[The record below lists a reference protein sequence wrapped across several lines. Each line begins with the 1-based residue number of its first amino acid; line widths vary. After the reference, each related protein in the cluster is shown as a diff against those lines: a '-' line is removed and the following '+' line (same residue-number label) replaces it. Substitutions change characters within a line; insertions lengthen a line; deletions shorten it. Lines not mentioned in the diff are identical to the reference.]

1 MSINQG
7 LALPDLSVT
16 LTPVSPLSISTPARL
31 TSVATAKLPR
41 LILLGLALA
50 YIVAGLFM
58 RDPWKTD
65 DAVGLATMITAIREG
80 GITWLLPQVGHLA
93 HAEEG
98 PLITWVGAICI
109 WLFGPFIGDITAG
122 RLPNLLWFGI
132 TATSVWYGT
141 YLLGRRAEAQP
152 LALPFGGEPEPRDY
166 GRMLA
171 DAALLLLLATV
182 GILQRTHETTVV
194 PAIMACQ
201 ALAFYSLARTVDR
214 PVTGSTTLGIA
225 LAASFLTRGWIGALP
240 IMVGALLAFYP
251 RGPLWKCKRWLPW
264 AAALAAAL
272 ILAWWIPATQA
283 SEYWIR
289 NWKTWNLASF
299 AVPAWHDLG
308 RTLRDLPWY
317 LWPTWPL
324 ALLAIWRWRAWIY
337 APHIWLPLMLLI
349 CSALVLFG
357 LDEASDSEYV
367 LLAVPCAVLGAFS
380 LPTLRRGVVN
390 TLDWFAVMCFSLTAA
405 TAWLGWIALHFHWP
419 AQIAR
424 NIGRQTTGY
433 EPVISWV
440 AFALAVVFT
449 LGWIA
454 LVVWRLRVK
463 PQALWRGTV
472 LSAGGLTVTW
482 TLLVLLWQPAVD
494 YARSYRTVS
503 GELAQAL
510 AQNLRPG
517 ECVRGLSLGS
527 GQRASFLIFNNLTFT
542 FDSKCTLVLQQT
554 TNQSLRDNTAAYSD
568 SADVLWQGGRRAD
581 RQEVFRLL
589 RVGPTR

>member
-1 MSINQG
+1 
-7 LALPDLSVT
+7 
-16 LTPVSPLSISTPARL
+16 
-31 TSVATAKLPR
+31 VATAKLPR
-41 LILLGLALA
+41 LILLGLSLA

-65 DAVGLATMITAIREG
+65 DAVGLATMLTAIREG

-109 WLFGPFIGDITAG
+109 WLFGPIIGDIPAG

-194 PAIMACQ
+194 PAIMAWQ
-201 ALAFYSLARTVDR
+201 ALAFYSLARSIDR
-214 PVTGSTTLGIA
+214 PLTGSTTLGIA
-225 LAASFLTRGWIGALP
+225 LAASFLTRGWVGALP

-251 RGPLWKCKRWLPW
+251 RSRLWKCRRWLPW
-264 AAALAAAL
+264 TALLAALL
-272 ILAWWIPATQA
+272 ILAWWIPASHS

-289 NWKTWNLASF
+289 NWKTWNLSSF
-299 AVPAWHDLG
+299 AIPTWHDTG

-324 ALLAIWRWRAWIY
+324 ALLAIWRWRAWLY
-337 APHIWLPLMLLI
+337 SPHIWLPLTLLA
-349 CSALVLFG
+349 CSLVVLFG
-357 LDEASDSEYV
+357 LEEASDSEYV

-405 TAWLGWIALHFHWP
+405 TVWLGWVALHFGWP
-419 AQIAR
+419 AQISR
-424 NIGRQTTGY
+424 NIARQTTGY
-433 EPVISWV
+433 QAEISWV
-440 AFALAVVFT
+440 AFALALGFT
-449 LGWIA
+449 VGWIA
-454 LVVWRLRVK
+454 LVVWRLRVR
-463 PQALWRGTV
+463 PQVLWRGTV

-482 TLLVLLWQPAVD
+482 ILLVLLWQPAVD

-503 GELAQAL
+503 GQLAQAL
-510 AQNLRPG
+510 EQNVRPG

-554 TNQSLRDNTAAYSD
+554 SNQSLRDNTAAYSD
-568 SADVLWQGGRRAD
+568 GAEVLWQGGRRAD

-589 RVGPTR
+589 RVGAPR

>member
-1 MSINQG
+1 M
-7 LALPDLSVT
+7 
-16 LTPVSPLSISTPARL
+16 SPLSFSTPARL

-41 LILLGLALA
+41 LILLGLLLA

-80 GITWLLPQVGHLA
+80 GITWLLPQVGLLA

-122 RLPNLLWFGI
+122 RLPNLLWFAI
-132 TATSVWYGT
+132 TTTSVWYGT

-194 PAIMACQ
+194 PAIMAWQ
-201 ALAFYSLARTVDR
+201 ALAFYSLARSVDR
-214 PVTGSTTLGIA
+214 PFTGCTTLGIA
-225 LAASFLTRGWIGALP
+225 LAASFLTRGWVGAIP

-251 RGPLWKCKRWLPW
+251 RSQLWRCRRWLPW
-264 AAALAAAL
+264 AALVTLVL
-272 ILAWWIPATQA
+272 ILAWWIPASQG

-289 NWKTWNLASF
+289 NWKIWNLSSF
-299 AVPAWHDLG
+299 AAPNWHDMG

-324 ALLAIWRWRAWIY
+324 ALLAIWRWRSWIY
-337 APHIWLPLMLLI
+337 APHIWLPLALLV

-357 LDEASDSEYV
+357 LEEATDSEYV
-367 LLAVPCAVLGAFS
+367 LLAVPCAVLAAFS

-405 TAWLGWIALHFHWP
+405 TVWLGWVALHFHWP
-419 AQIAR
+419 AQISR
-424 NIGRQTTGY
+424 NIARQTTGY

-440 AFALAVVFT
+440 AFALALVFT
-449 LGWIA
+449 LAWIA

-482 TLLVLLWQPAVD
+482 ILLVLLWQPAVD

-503 GELAQAL
+503 GQLAQAL
-510 AQNLRPG
+510 EQNVRPG

-542 FDSKCTLVLQQT
+542 FDAKCTLILQQT
-554 TNQSLRDNTAAYSD
+554 SNQSLRDNTAAYSEG
-568 SADVLWQGGRRAD
+568 ADVLWQGGRRAD

-589 RVGPTR
+589 RVGTNR

>member
-1 MSINQG
+1 M
-7 LALPDLSVT
+7 
-16 LTPVSPLSISTPARL
+16 
-31 TSVATAKLPR
+31 ATAKLPR
-41 LILLGLALA
+41 LILLGLLLA

-80 GITWLLPQVGHLA
+80 GITWLLPQVGLLA

-122 RLPNLLWFGI
+122 RLPNLLWFAI
-132 TATSVWYGT
+132 TTTSVWYGT

-194 PAIMACQ
+194 PAIMAWQ
-201 ALAFYSLARTVDR
+201 ALAFYSLARSVDR
-214 PVTGSTTLGIA
+214 PFTGSTTLGIA
-225 LAASFLTRGWIGALP
+225 LAASFLTRGWVGAIP

-251 RGPLWKCKRWLPW
+251 RSQLWRCRRWLPW
-264 AAALAAAL
+264 AALVALVL
-272 ILAWWIPATQA
+272 ILAWWIPASQG

-289 NWKTWNLASF
+289 NWKIWNLSSF
-299 AVPAWHDLG
+299 ALPNWHDMG

-324 ALLAIWRWRAWIY
+324 ALLAIWRWRSWIY
-337 APHIWLPLMLLI
+337 APHIWLPLALLV
-349 CSALVLFG
+349 CSTLVLFG
-357 LDEASDSEYV
+357 LEEATDSEYV
-367 LLAVPCAVLGAFS
+367 LLAVPCAVLAAFS

-405 TAWLGWIALHFHWP
+405 TVWLGWVALHFHWP
-419 AQIAR
+419 AQISR
-424 NIGRQTTGY
+424 NIARQTTGY

-440 AFALAVVFT
+440 AFALALVFT
-449 LGWIA
+449 LAWIA

-482 TLLVLLWQPAVD
+482 ILLVLLWQPAVD

-503 GELAQAL
+503 GQLAQAL
-510 AQNLRPG
+510 AQNVRPG

-542 FDSKCTLVLQQT
+542 FDAKCTLILQQT
-554 TNQSLRDNTAAYSD
+554 SNQSLRDNTAAYSEG
-568 SADVLWQGGRRAD
+568 ADVLWQGGRRAD

-589 RVGPTR
+589 RVGTNR

>member
-1 MSINQG
+1 
-7 LALPDLSVT
+7 
-16 LTPVSPLSISTPARL
+16 
-31 TSVATAKLPR
+31 VATAKLPR

-80 GITWLLPQVGHLA
+80 GITWLLPQVGLLA

-98 PLITWVGAICI
+98 PLITWVGAVCI

-132 TATSVWYGT
+132 TASSVWYGT
-141 YLLGRRAEAQP
+141 YLLGRRSEAQP

-201 ALAFYSLARTVDR
+201 ALAFYSLARSVDR
-214 PVTGSTTLGIA
+214 PVTGTTTLGIA
-225 LAASFLTRGWIGALP
+225 LAASFLTRGWVGAVP
-240 IMVGALLAFYP
+240 IMIGALLAFYP
-251 RGPLWKCKRWLPW
+251 RSQLWKCKRWLPW
-264 AAALAAAL
+264 AVLVTVAL
-272 ILAWWIPATQA
+272 ILAWWIPA
-283 SEYWIR
+283 SESSQYWIR
-289 NWKTWNLASF
+289 NWKTWNLTSF
-299 AVPAWHDLG
+299 ALPTWHDMG

-324 ALLAIWRWRAWIY
+324 ALLAVWRWREWIY
-337 APHIWLPLMLLI
+337 APHIWLPLMLLV
-349 CSALVLFG
+349 CAALVLFV
-357 LDEASDSEYV
+357 LEEASDSEYV
-367 LLAVPCAVLGAFS
+367 MLAVPCAVLGAFS

-405 TAWLGWIALHFHWP
+405 TAWLGWVALHFNWP
-419 AQIAR
+419 AQISR
-424 NIGRQTTGY
+424 NIARQTTGY
-433 EPVISWV
+433 EPVISWG
-440 AFALAVVFT
+440 AFTLAVIFT
-449 LGWIA
+449 VAWIA
-454 LVVWRLRVK
+454 LVVWRLRVR

-482 TLLVLLWQPAVD
+482 ILLVLLWQPAVD

-503 GELAQAL
+503 GQLAQAL
-510 AQNLRPG
+510 AQHARPG
-517 ECVRGLSLGS
+517 ECIRGLSLGS
-527 GQRASFLIFNNLTFT
+527 GQRASFLIFDNLTFT
-542 FDSKCTLVLQQT
+542 FDAKCTLILQQT
-554 TNQSLRDNTAAYSD
+554 NNQSLRDNTAAYSD
-568 SADVLWQGGRRAD
+568 GADVLWQGGRRAD

-589 RVGPTR
+589 RVGPNR

>member
-1 MSINQG
+1 M
-7 LALPDLSVT
+7 
-16 LTPVSPLSISTPARL
+16 SPLSLSTPARL

-132 TATSVWYGT
+132 TAMSVWYGT

-194 PAIMACQ
+194 PAIMAWQ
-201 ALAFYSLARTVDR
+201 ALAFYSLARSVDR
-214 PVTGSTTLGIA
+214 PATGTTTLGIA
-225 LAASFLTRGWIGALP
+225 LAASFLTRGWVGALP
-240 IMVGALLAFYP
+240 IMAGALLAFYP
-251 RGPLWKCKRWLPW
+251 RSQLWKRKRWLTW
-264 AAALAAAL
+264 AIVLTAVL
-272 ILAWWIPATQA
+272 ILAWWIPASQS

-289 NWKTWNLASF
+289 NWKTWNLSSF
-299 AVPAWHDLG
+299 AVPTVHDIG

-324 ALLAIWRWRAWIY
+324 ALLAIWRWRAWLY
-337 APHIWLPLMLLI
+337 APHIWLPLAMLA
-349 CSALVLFG
+349 CSALALFG
-357 LDEASDSEYV
+357 LEEASDSEYV
-367 LLAVPCAVLGAFS
+367 LLAVPCAVLAAFS

-405 TAWLGWIALHFHWP
+405 TAWLGWVALHFNWP
-419 AQIAR
+419 AQISR
-424 NIGRQTTGY
+424 NIARQTAGY
-433 EPVISWV
+433 EPVISWF
-440 AFALAVVFT
+440 AFALALLFT
-449 LGWIA
+449 LAWIA
-454 LVVWRLRVK
+454 LVVWRLRVR

-472 LSAGGLTVTW
+472 LSASGLTVTW
-482 TLLVLLWQPAVD
+482 ILLVLLWQPPVD

-503 GELAQAL
+503 GQLAQAL
-510 AQNLRPG
+510 EQNRRPG

-542 FDSKCTLVLQQT
+542 FDAKCTLILQQT
-554 TNQSLRDNTAAYSD
+554 TNQSLRDSTAAYSD
-568 SADVLWQGGRRAD
+568 GATVLWQGGRRAD

-589 RVGPTR
+589 RVGSNR

>member
-1 MSINQG
+1 M
-7 LALPDLSVT
+7 
-16 LTPVSPLSISTPARL
+16 
-31 TSVATAKLPR
+31 ATAKLPR
-41 LILLGLALA
+41 LILLGLSLA

-80 GITWLLPQVGHLA
+80 GITWLLPQVGLLA

-98 PLITWVGAICI
+98 PLITWVGAASI
-109 WLFGPFIGDITAG
+109 WLFGPFVGDITAG

-132 TATSVWYGT
+132 TAMSVWYGT

-152 LALPFGGEPEPRDY
+152 LALPFGGEPAPRDY

-201 ALAFYSLARTVDR
+201 ALAFYSLARSVDR
-214 PVTGSTTLGIA
+214 PVSGTTTLGIA
-225 LAASFLTRGWIGALP
+225 LAASFLTRGWVGAAP
-240 IMVGALLAFYP
+240 IMIGALLAFYP
-251 RGPLWKCKRWLPW
+251 RSQLWKRKRWLPW
-264 AAALAAAL
+264 ATLVTVAL
-272 ILAWWIPATQA
+272 ILAWWIPA
-283 SEYWIR
+283 SESSQYWIR

-299 AVPAWHDLG
+299 AWPSWHDMG

-324 ALLAIWRWRAWIY
+324 ALLAVWRWRAWIY
-337 APHIWLPLMLLI
+337 APHIWLPLMLLA

-357 LDEASDSEYV
+357 LEEATDSEYV
-367 LLAVPCAVLGAFS
+367 LMAVPCAVLGAFS

-405 TAWLGWIALHFHWP
+405 TAWLGWVALHFSWP
-419 AQIAR
+419 AQISR
-424 NIGRQTTGY
+424 NIARQTTGY
-433 EPVISWV
+433 EPVISWT
-440 AFALAVVFT
+440 AFTLAVIFT
-449 LGWIA
+449 VAWIA
-454 LVVWRLRVK
+454 LVVWRLRVR

-482 TLLVLLWQPAVD
+482 ILLVLLWQPAVD

-503 GELAQAL
+503 GQLAQAL
-510 AQNLRPG
+510 AQHTRPG

-527 GQRASFLIFNNLTFT
+527 GQRASFLIFNNLSFT
-542 FDSKCTLVLQQT
+542 FDAKCTLILQQT
-554 TNQSLRDNTAAYSD
+554 SNQSLRDNTAAYSD
-568 SADVLWQGGRRAD
+568 GADVLWQGGRRAD

-589 RVGPTR
+589 RVGANR

>member
-1 MSINQG
+1 M
-7 LALPDLSVT
+7 
-16 LTPVSPLSISTPARL
+16 SPLSFSTPARL

-80 GITWLLPQVGHLA
+80 GITWLLPQVGLLA

-132 TATSVWYGT
+132 TASSVWYGT
-141 YLLGRRAEAQP
+141 YLLGRRSEAQP

-201 ALAFYSLARTVDR
+201 ALAFYSLARSVDR
-214 PVTGSTTLGIA
+214 PVTGTTTLGIA
-225 LAASFLTRGWIGALP
+225 LAASFLTRGWVGAIP
-240 IMVGALLAFYP
+240 IMIGALLAFYP
-251 RGPLWKCKRWLPW
+251 RSQLWKCKRWLPW
-264 AAALAAAL
+264 AVLVTVAL
-272 ILAWWIPATQA
+272 ILAWWIPA
-283 SEYWIR
+283 SESSQYWIR
-289 NWKTWNLASF
+289 NWKTWNLTSF
-299 AVPAWHDLG
+299 ALPTWHDMG

-324 ALLAIWRWRAWIY
+324 ALLAVWRWREWIY
-337 APHIWLPLMLLI
+337 APHIWLPLMLLV
-349 CSALVLFG
+349 CAALVLFV
-357 LDEASDSEYV
+357 LEEASDSEYV
-367 LLAVPCAVLGAFS
+367 MLAVPCAVLGAFS

-405 TAWLGWIALHFHWP
+405 TAWLGWVALHFNWP
-419 AQIAR
+419 AQISR
-424 NIGRQTTGY
+424 NIARQTTGY
-433 EPVISWV
+433 EPVISWG
-440 AFALAVVFT
+440 AFTLAVIFT
-449 LGWIA
+449 VAWIA
-454 LVVWRLRVK
+454 LVVWRLRVR

-482 TLLVLLWQPAVD
+482 ILLVLLWQPAVD

-503 GELAQAL
+503 GQLAQAL
-510 AQNLRPG
+510 AQHARPG
-517 ECVRGLSLGS
+517 ECIRGLSLGS
-527 GQRASFLIFNNLTFT
+527 GQRASFLIFDNLTFT
-542 FDSKCTLVLQQT
+542 FDAKCTLILQQT
-554 TNQSLRDNTAAYSD
+554 NNQSLRDNTAAYSD
-568 SADVLWQGGRRAD
+568 GADVLWQGGRRAD

-589 RVGPTR
+589 RVGPNR

>member
-1 MSINQG
+1 M
-7 LALPDLSVT
+7 
-16 LTPVSPLSISTPARL
+16 
-31 TSVATAKLPR
+31 ATAKLPR
-41 LILLGLALA
+41 LILLGLSLA

-80 GITWLLPQVGHLA
+80 GITWLLPQVGLLA

-98 PLITWVGAICI
+98 PLITWVGAASI
-109 WLFGPFIGDITAG
+109 WLFGPFVGDITAG

-132 TATSVWYGT
+132 TAMSVWYGT
-141 YLLGRRAEAQP
+141 YLLGRRSEAQP
-152 LALPFGGEPEPRDY
+152 LALPFGGEPAPRDY

-201 ALAFYSLARTVDR
+201 ALAFYSLARSVDR
-214 PVTGSTTLGIA
+214 PVSGTTTLGIA
-225 LAASFLTRGWIGALP
+225 LAASFLTRGWVGATP
-240 IMVGALLAFYP
+240 IMIGALLAFYP
-251 RGPLWKCKRWLPW
+251 RSQLWKRKRWLPW
-264 AAALAAAL
+264 ATLVTLAL
-272 ILAWWIPATQA
+272 ILAWWIPA
-283 SEYWIR
+283 SESSQYWIR

-299 AVPAWHDLG
+299 AWPSWHDMG

-324 ALLAIWRWRAWIY
+324 ALLAVWRWRAWIY
-337 APHIWLPLMLLI
+337 APHIWLPLMLLA

-357 LDEASDSEYV
+357 LEEATDSEYV

-405 TAWLGWIALHFHWP
+405 TAWLGWVALHFNWP
-419 AQIAR
+419 AQISR
-424 NIGRQTTGY
+424 NIARQTTGY
-433 EPVISWV
+433 EPVISWT
-440 AFALAVVFT
+440 AFTLAVIFT
-449 LGWIA
+449 VAWIA
-454 LVVWRLRVK
+454 LVVWRLRVR

-482 TLLVLLWQPAVD
+482 ILLVLLWQPAVD

-503 GELAQAL
+503 GQLAQAL
-510 AQNLRPG
+510 AQHMRPG

-542 FDSKCTLVLQQT
+542 FDAKCTLILQQT
-554 TNQSLRDNTAAYSD
+554 SNQSLRDNTAAYSD
-568 SADVLWQGGRRAD
+568 GADVLWQGGRRAD

-589 RVGPTR
+589 RVGANR

>member
-1 MSINQG
+1 M
-7 LALPDLSVT
+7 
-16 LTPVSPLSISTPARL
+16 SPLSLSTPARL

-41 LILLGLALA
+41 LILLGLSLA

-80 GITWLLPQVGHLA
+80 GITWLLPQVGLLA

-98 PLITWVGAICI
+98 PLITWVGAASI
-109 WLFGPFIGDITAG
+109 WLFGPFVGDITAG

-132 TATSVWYGT
+132 TAMSVWYGT
-141 YLLGRRAEAQP
+141 YLLGRRSEAQP
-152 LALPFGGEPEPRDY
+152 LALPFGGEPAPRDY

-201 ALAFYSLARTVDR
+201 ALAFYSLARSVDR
-214 PVTGSTTLGIA
+214 PVSGTTTLGIA
-225 LAASFLTRGWIGALP
+225 LAASFLTRGWVGATP
-240 IMVGALLAFYP
+240 IMIGALLAFYP
-251 RGPLWKCKRWLPW
+251 RSQLWKRKRWLPW
-264 AAALAAAL
+264 ATLVTVAL
-272 ILAWWIPATQA
+272 ILAWWIPA
-283 SEYWIR
+283 SESSQYWIR

-299 AVPAWHDLG
+299 AWPSWHDMG

-324 ALLAIWRWRAWIY
+324 ALLAVWRWRAWIY
-337 APHIWLPLMLLI
+337 APHIWLPLMLLA

-357 LDEASDSEYV
+357 LEEATDSEYV

-405 TAWLGWIALHFHWP
+405 TAWLGWVALHFNWP
-419 AQIAR
+419 AQISR
-424 NIGRQTTGY
+424 NIARQTTGY
-433 EPVISWV
+433 EPVISWT
-440 AFALAVVFT
+440 AFTLAVIFT
-449 LGWIA
+449 VAWIA
-454 LVVWRLRVK
+454 LVVWRLRVR
-463 PQALWRGTV
+463 PQAMWRGTV

-482 TLLVLLWQPAVD
+482 ILLVLLWQPAVD

-503 GELAQAL
+503 GQLAQAL
-510 AQNLRPG
+510 AQHMRPG

-542 FDSKCTLVLQQT
+542 FDAKCTLILQQT
-554 TNQSLRDNTAAYSD
+554 SNQSLRDNTAAYSD
-568 SADVLWQGGRRAD
+568 GADVLWQGGRRAD

-589 RVGPTR
+589 RVGANR

>member
-1 MSINQG
+1 M
-7 LALPDLSVT
+7 
-16 LTPVSPLSISTPARL
+16 
-31 TSVATAKLPR
+31 ATAKLPR
-41 LILLGLALA
+41 LILLGLSLA

-80 GITWLLPQVGHLA
+80 GITWLLPQVGLLA

-98 PLITWVGAICI
+98 PLITWVGAASI
-109 WLFGPFIGDITAG
+109 WLFGPFVGDITAG

-152 LALPFGGEPEPRDY
+152 LALPFGGEPAPRDY

-182 GILQRTHETTVV
+182 GVLQRTHETTVV

-201 ALAFYSLARTVDR
+201 ALAFYSLARSVDR
-214 PVTGSTTLGIA
+214 PVTGTTTLGIA
-225 LAASFLTRGWIGALP
+225 LAASFLTRGWVGALP
-240 IMVGALLAFYP
+240 IMIGALLAFYP
-251 RGPLWKCKRWLPW
+251 RSQLWKCKRWLPW
-264 AAALAAAL
+264 TVLVTVAL
-272 ILAWWIPATQA
+272 ILAWWIPA
-283 SEYWIR
+283 SESSQYWVR

-299 AVPAWHDLG
+299 AWPSWHDIG

-324 ALLAIWRWRAWIY
+324 ALLAVWRWRAWIY
-337 APHIWLPLMLLI
+337 APHIWLPLMLLA
-349 CSALVLFG
+349 CAALVLFG
-357 LDEASDSEYV
+357 LDEATDSEYV

-405 TAWLGWIALHFHWP
+405 TAWLGWVALHFNWP
-419 AQIAR
+419 AQISR
-424 NIGRQTTGY
+424 NIARQTTGY
-433 EPVISWV
+433 EPVISWT
-440 AFALAVVFT
+440 AFT
-449 LGWIA
+449 LAAIFTVAWIA
-454 LVVWRLRVK
+454 LVVWRLRVR

-482 TLLVLLWQPAVD
+482 ILLVLLWQPAVD

-503 GELAQAL
+503 GQLAQAL
-510 AQNLRPG
+510 EQNKRPG

-542 FDSKCTLVLQQT
+542 FDAKCTLILQQT
-554 TNQSLRDNTAAYSD
+554 SNQSLRDNTAAYSD
-568 SADVLWQGGRRAD
+568 GADVLWQGGRRAD

-589 RVGPTR
+589 RVGANR

>member
-1 MSINQG
+1 M
-7 LALPDLSVT
+7 
-16 LTPVSPLSISTPARL
+16 SPLSFSTPARL

-80 GITWLLPQVGHLA
+80 GITWLLPQVGLLA

-132 TATSVWYGT
+132 TASSVWYGT
-141 YLLGRRAEAQP
+141 YLLGRRSEAQP

-201 ALAFYSLARTVDR
+201 ALAFYSLARSVDR
-214 PVTGSTTLGIA
+214 PFTGTTTLGIA
-225 LAASFLTRGWIGALP
+225 LAASFLTRGWVGAVP
-240 IMVGALLAFYP
+240 IMIGALLAFYP
-251 RGPLWKCKRWLPW
+251 RSQLWKCKRWLPW
-264 AAALAAAL
+264 AALVTAVL
-272 ILAWWIPATQA
+272 ILAWWIPA
-283 SEYWIR
+283 SESSQYWIR
-289 NWKTWNLASF
+289 NWKTWNLTSF
-299 AVPAWHDLG
+299 ALPSWHDVG

-324 ALLAIWRWRAWIY
+324 ALLAVWRWREWIY
-337 APHIWLPLMLLI
+337 APHIWLPLMLLV
-349 CSALVLFG
+349 CAALVLFG
-357 LDEASDSEYV
+357 LEEATDSEYV

-405 TAWLGWIALHFHWP
+405 TAWLGWVALHFNWP
-419 AQIAR
+419 AQISR
-424 NIGRQTTGY
+424 NIARQTTGY
-433 EPVISWV
+433 EPVISWG
-440 AFALAVVFT
+440 AFTLAVIFT
-449 LGWIA
+449 VAWIA
-454 LVVWRLRVK
+454 LVVWRLRVR

-482 TLLVLLWQPAVD
+482 ILLVLLWQPAVD

-503 GELAQAL
+503 GQLAQAL
-510 AQNLRPG
+510 AQNTRPG

-527 GQRASFLIFNNLTFT
+527 GQRASFLIFDNLSFT
-542 FDSKCTLVLQQT
+542 FDAKCTLILQQT
-554 TNQSLRDNTAAYSD
+554 SNQSLRDNTAAYSD
-568 SADVLWQGGRRAD
+568 GADVLWQGGRRAD

-589 RVGPTR
+589 RVGPNR

>member
-1 MSINQG
+1 
-7 LALPDLSVT
+7 
-16 LTPVSPLSISTPARL
+16 
-31 TSVATAKLPR
+31 VATAKLPR

-50 YIVAGLFM
+50 YVVAGLFM

-182 GILQRTHETTVV
+182 GIQRTHETTVV

-201 ALAFYSLARTVDR
+201 ALAFYSLARSVDR
-214 PVTGSTTLGIA
+214 PFTGTTTLGIA
-225 LAASFLTRGWIGALP
+225 LAASFLTRGWVGAVP
-240 IMVGALLAFYP
+240 IMIGALLAFYP
-251 RGPLWKCKRWLPW
+251 RSQLWKCKRWLPW
-264 AAALAAAL
+264 AALLTVAL
-272 ILAWWIPATQA
+272 ILAWWIPA
-283 SEYWIR
+283 SETSQYWIR
-289 NWKTWNLASF
+289 NWKTWNLSSF
-299 AVPAWHDLG
+299 ALPSWHDVG

-324 ALLAIWRWRAWIY
+324 ALLAVWRWRAWIY
-337 APHIWLPLMLLI
+337 APHIWLPLMLLA
-349 CSALVLFG
+349 CSALVLFS
-357 LDEASDSEYV
+357 LEEATDSEYV

-405 TAWLGWIALHFHWP
+405 TAWLGWVALHFHWP
-419 AQIAR
+419 AQISR
-424 NIGRQTTGY
+424 NIARQTTGY
-433 EPVISWV
+433 EPVISWG
-440 AFALAVVFT
+440 AFTLAVIFT
-449 LGWIA
+449 VAWIA
-454 LVVWRLRVK
+454 LVVWRLRVR

-482 TLLVLLWQPAVD
+482 ILLVLLWQPAVD

-503 GELAQAL
+503 GQLAQAL
-510 AQNLRPG
+510 EQHKRPG

-527 GQRASFLIFNNLTFT
+527 GQRASFLIFNNLSFT
-542 FDSKCTLVLQQT
+542 FDAKCTLILQQT
-554 TNQSLRDNTAAYSD
+554 SNQSLRDNTAAYSD
-568 SADVLWQGGRRAD
+568 GADVLWQGGRRAD

-589 RVGPTR
+589 RVGPNR

>member
-1 MSINQG
+1 MPRWG
-7 LALPDLSVT
+7 LAQPDHSVT
-16 LTPVSPLSISTPARL
+16 LTPVSPLSFSTPARL

-41 LILLGLALA
+41 LILLGLLLA

-80 GITWLLPQVGHLA
+80 GITWLLPQVGLLA

-122 RLPNLLWFGI
+122 RLPNLLWFAI
-132 TATSVWYGT
+132 TTTSVWYGT

-194 PAIMACQ
+194 PAIMAWQ
-201 ALAFYSLARTVDR
+201 ALAFYSLARSVDR
-214 PVTGSTTLGIA
+214 PFTGCTTLGIA
-225 LAASFLTRGWIGALP
+225 LAASFLTRGWVGAIP

-251 RGPLWKCKRWLPW
+251 RGQLWRCRRWLPW
-264 AAALAAAL
+264 AALVTLVL
-272 ILAWWIPATQA
+272 ILAWWIPASQG

-289 NWKTWNLASF
+289 NWKIWNLSSF
-299 AVPAWHDLG
+299 AAPNWHDMG

-324 ALLAIWRWRAWIY
+324 ALLAIWRWRSWIY
-337 APHIWLPLMLLI
+337 APHIWLPLALLV

-357 LDEASDSEYV
+357 LEEATDSEYV
-367 LLAVPCAVLGAFS
+367 LLAVPCAVLAAFS

-405 TAWLGWIALHFHWP
+405 TVWLGWVALHFHWP
-419 AQIAR
+419 AQISR
-424 NIGRQTTGY
+424 NIARQTTGY

-440 AFALAVVFT
+440 AFALALVFT
-449 LGWIA
+449 LAWIA

-482 TLLVLLWQPAVD
+482 ILLVLLWQPAVD

-503 GELAQAL
+503 GQLAQAL
-510 AQNLRPG
+510 EQNVRPG

-542 FDSKCTLVLQQT
+542 FDAKCTLILQQT
-554 TNQSLRDNTAAYSD
+554 SNQSLRDNTAAYSEG
-568 SADVLWQGGRRAD
+568 ADVLWQGGRRAD

-589 RVGPTR
+589 RVGTNR

>member
-1 MSINQG
+1 M
-7 LALPDLSVT
+7 
-16 LTPVSPLSISTPARL
+16 
-31 TSVATAKLPR
+31 ATAKLPR
-41 LILLGLALA
+41 LILLGLSLA

-80 GITWLLPQVGHLA
+80 GITWLLPQVGLLA

-98 PLITWVGAICI
+98 PLITWVGAASI
-109 WLFGPFIGDITAG
+109 WLFGPFVGDITAG
-122 RLPNLLWFGI
+122 RLPNLLWFAI
-132 TATSVWYGT
+132 TASSVWYGT
-141 YLLGRRAEAQP
+141 YLLGRRTEAQP
-152 LALPFGGEPEPRDY
+152 LALPFGGEPAPRDY

-201 ALAFYSLARTVDR
+201 ALAFYSLARSVDR
-214 PVTGSTTLGIA
+214 PVTGTTTLGIA
-225 LAASFLTRGWIGALP
+225 LAASFLTRGWVGALP
-240 IMVGALLAFYP
+240 IMIGALLAFYP
-251 RGPLWKCKRWLPW
+251 RSQLWKCKRWLPW
-264 AAALAAAL
+264 AALVTVAL
-272 ILAWWIPATQA
+272 ILAWWIPASES

-299 AVPAWHDLG
+299 AWPSWRDMG

-324 ALLAIWRWRAWIY
+324 ALLAVWRWRAWIY
-337 APHIWLPLMLLI
+337 APHIWLPLMLLA

-357 LDEASDSEYV
+357 LDEATDSEYV
-367 LLAVPCAVLGAFS
+367 MLVVPCAVLGAFS

-405 TAWLGWIALHFHWP
+405 TAWLGWVALHFNWP
-419 AQIAR
+419 AQISR
-424 NIGRQTTGY
+424 NIARQTTGY
-433 EPVISWV
+433 EPVISWT
-440 AFALAVVFT
+440 AFT
-449 LGWIA
+449 LAAIFTVAWIA
-454 LVVWRLRVK
+454 LVVWRLRVR

-482 TLLVLLWQPAVD
+482 ILLVLLWQPAVD

-503 GELAQAL
+503 GQLAQAL
-510 AQNLRPG
+510 EQNMRPG

-542 FDSKCTLVLQQT
+542 FDAKCTLILQQT
-554 TNQSLRDNTAAYSD
+554 SNQSLRDNTAAYSD
-568 SADVLWQGGRRAD
+568 GADVLWQGGRRAD

-589 RVGPTR
+589 RVGANR

>member
-1 MSINQG
+1 M
-7 LALPDLSVT
+7 
-16 LTPVSPLSISTPARL
+16 SPLSISTPARL

-41 LILLGLALA
+41 LILLGLSLA

-65 DAVGLATMITAIREG
+65 DAVGLATMLTAIREG

-194 PAIMACQ
+194 PAIMAWQ
-201 ALAFYSLARTVDR
+201 ALAFYSLARSIDR
-214 PVTGSTTLGIA
+214 PFTGSTTLGIA
-225 LAASFLTRGWIGALP
+225 LAASFLTRGWVGALP

-251 RGPLWKCKRWLPW
+251 RSRLWKCRRWLPW
-264 AAALAAAL
+264 TALLAALL
-272 ILAWWIPATQA
+272 ILAWWIPASHS

-289 NWKTWNLASF
+289 NWKTWNLSSF
-299 AVPAWHDLG
+299 AIPTWHDTG

-324 ALLAIWRWRAWIY
+324 ALLAIWRWRAWLY
-337 APHIWLPLMLLI
+337 APHIWLPLTLLA
-349 CSALVLFG
+349 CSAAVLFG
-357 LDEASDSEYV
+357 LEEATDSEYV

-405 TAWLGWIALHFHWP
+405 TVWLGWVALHFGWP
-419 AQIAR
+419 AQISR
-424 NIGRQTTGY
+424 NIARQTTGY
-433 EPVISWV
+433 EAEISWV
-440 AFALAVVFT
+440 AFALALAFT
-449 LGWIA
+449 VGWIA
-454 LVVWRLRVK
+454 LVVWRLRVR

-482 TLLVLLWQPAVD
+482 ILLVLLWQPAVD

-503 GELAQAL
+503 GQLAQAL
-510 AQNLRPG
+510 EQNVRPG

-554 TNQSLRDNTAAYSD
+554 SNQSLRDNTAAYSD
-568 SADVLWQGGRRAD
+568 GAEVLWQGGRRAD

-589 RVGPTR
+589 RVGAPR

>member
-1 MSINQG
+1 M
-7 LALPDLSVT
+7 
-16 LTPVSPLSISTPARL
+16 
-31 TSVATAKLPR
+31 ATAKLPR

-80 GITWLLPQVGHLA
+80 GITWLLPQVGLLA

-132 TATSVWYGT
+132 TAASVWYGT
-141 YLLGRRAEAQP
+141 YLLGRRSEAQP

-201 ALAFYSLARTVDR
+201 ALAFYSLARSVDR
-214 PVTGSTTLGIA
+214 PVTGTTTLGIA
-225 LAASFLTRGWIGALP
+225 LAASFLTRGWVGAIP
-240 IMVGALLAFYP
+240 IMIGALLAFYP
-251 RGPLWKCKRWLPW
+251 RSQLWKCKRWLPW
-264 AAALAAAL
+264 AVLVTVAL
-272 ILAWWIPATQA
+272 ILAWWIPA
-283 SEYWIR
+283 SESSQYWIR
-289 NWKTWNLASF
+289 NWKTWNLTSF
-299 AVPAWHDLG
+299 ALPTWHDMG

-324 ALLAIWRWRAWIY
+324 ALLAVWRWREWIY
-337 APHIWLPLMLLI
+337 APHIWLPLMLLV
-349 CSALVLFG
+349 CAALVLFV
-357 LDEASDSEYV
+357 LEEASDSEYV
-367 LLAVPCAVLGAFS
+367 MLAVPCAVLGAFS

-405 TAWLGWIALHFHWP
+405 TAWLGWVALHFNWP
-419 AQIAR
+419 AQISR
-424 NIGRQTTGY
+424 NIARQTTGY
-433 EPVISWV
+433 EPVISWG
-440 AFALAVVFT
+440 AFTLAVIFT
-449 LGWIA
+449 VAWIA
-454 LVVWRLRVK
+454 LVVWRLRVR

-482 TLLVLLWQPAVD
+482 ILLVLLWQPAVD

-503 GELAQAL
+503 GQLAQAL
-510 AQNLRPG
+510 AQHARPG
-517 ECVRGLSLGS
+517 ECIRGLSLGS
-527 GQRASFLIFNNLTFT
+527 GQRASFLIFDNLTFT
-542 FDSKCTLVLQQT
+542 FDAKCTLILQQT
-554 TNQSLRDNTAAYSD
+554 NNQSLRDNTAAYSD
-568 SADVLWQGGRRAD
+568 GADVLWQGGRRAD

-589 RVGPTR
+589 RVGPNR

>member
-1 MSINQG
+1 M
-7 LALPDLSVT
+7 
-16 LTPVSPLSISTPARL
+16 
-31 TSVATAKLPR
+31 ATAKLPR
-41 LILLGLALA
+41 LILLGLSLA
-50 YIVAGLFM
+50 YILAGLFM

-98 PLITWVGAICI
+98 PLITWVGAISI
-109 WLFGPFIGDITAG
+109 WLFGPFVGDITAG

-152 LALPFGGEPEPRDY
+152 LALPFGGEPAPRDY

-201 ALAFYSLARTVDR
+201 ALAFYSLARSVDR
-214 PVTGSTTLGIA
+214 PITGTTTLGIA
-225 LAASFLTRGWIGALP
+225 LAASFLARGWVGAIP
-240 IMVGALLAFYP
+240 IMIGALLAFYP
-251 RGPLWKCKRWLPW
+251 RSQLWKCKRWLPW
-264 AAALAAAL
+264 AALLTTAL
-272 ILAWWIPATQA
+272 ILAWWIPA
-283 SEYWIR
+283 SETSQYWIR
-289 NWKTWNLASF
+289 NWKTWNLSSF
-299 AVPAWHDLG
+299 ALPSWHDVG

-337 APHIWLPLMLLI
+337 APHIWLPLMMFV
-349 CSALVLFG
+349 CSTLVLFG
-357 LDEASDSEYV
+357 LEEATDSEYV

-405 TAWLGWIALHFHWP
+405 TAWLGWVALHFNWP
-419 AQIAR
+419 AQISR
-424 NIGRQTTGY
+424 NIARQTTGY
-433 EPVISWV
+433 EPVISWT

-449 LGWIA
+449 IVWIA
-454 LVVWRLRVK
+454 LVVWRLRVR

-482 TLLVLLWQPAVD
+482 ILLVLLWQPAVD

-503 GELAQAL
+503 GQLAQAL
-510 AQNLRPG
+510 EQNMRPG

-542 FDSKCTLVLQQT
+542 FDAKCTLILQQT

-568 SADVLWQGGRRAD
+568 GADVLWQGGRRAD

-589 RVGPTR
+589 RIGSNR

>member
-109 WLFGPFIGDITAG
+109 WLFDPFIGDITAG

-482 TLLVLLWQPAVD
+482 ILLVLLWQPAVD

>member
-1 MSINQG
+1 M
-7 LALPDLSVT
+7 
-16 LTPVSPLSISTPARL
+16 
-31 TSVATAKLPR
+31 ATAKLPR
-41 LILLGLALA
+41 LILLGLSLA

-65 DAVGLATMITAIREG
+65 DAVGLATMLTAIREG

-194 PAIMACQ
+194 PAIMAWQ
-201 ALAFYSLARTVDR
+201 ALAFYSLARSIDR
-214 PVTGSTTLGIA
+214 PFTGSTTLGIA
-225 LAASFLTRGWIGALP
+225 LAASFLTRGWVGALP

-251 RGPLWKCKRWLPW
+251 RSRLWKCRRWLPW
-264 AAALAAAL
+264 TALLAALL
-272 ILAWWIPATQA
+272 ILAWWIPASHS

-289 NWKTWNLASF
+289 NWKTWNLSSF
-299 AVPAWHDLG
+299 AIPTWHDTG

-324 ALLAIWRWRAWIY
+324 ALLAVWRWRAWLY
-337 APHIWLPLMLLI
+337 APHIWLPLTLLV
-349 CSALVLFG
+349 CSAAVLFG
-357 LDEASDSEYV
+357 LEEATDSEYV

-405 TAWLGWIALHFHWP
+405 TVWLGWVALHFGWP
-419 AQIAR
+419 AQISR
-424 NIGRQTTGY
+424 NIARQTTGY
-433 EPVISWV
+433 EAEISWV
-440 AFALAVVFT
+440 AFALALAFT
-449 LGWIA
+449 VGWIA
-454 LVVWRLRVK
+454 LVVWRLRVR

-482 TLLVLLWQPAVD
+482 ILLVLLWQPAVD

-503 GELAQAL
+503 GQLAQAL
-510 AQNLRPG
+510 EQNVRPG

-554 TNQSLRDNTAAYSD
+554 SNQSLRDNTAAYSD
-568 SADVLWQGGRRAD
+568 GAEVLWQGGRRAD

-589 RVGPTR
+589 RVGAPR

>member
-1 MSINQG
+1 M
-7 LALPDLSVT
+7 
-16 LTPVSPLSISTPARL
+16 
-31 TSVATAKLPR
+31 ATAKLPR
-41 LILLGLALA
+41 LILLGLLLA

-80 GITWLLPQVGHLA
+80 GLTWLLPQVGLLA

-122 RLPNLLWFGI
+122 RLPNLLWFAI
-132 TATSVWYGT
+132 TTTSVWYGT

-166 GRMLA
+166 GRKLA

-194 PAIMACQ
+194 PAIMAWQ
-201 ALAFYSLARTVDR
+201 ALAFYSLARSVDR
-214 PVTGSTTLGIA
+214 PFTGCTTLGIA
-225 LAASFLTRGWIGALP
+225 LAASFLTRGWVGAIP

-251 RGPLWKCKRWLPW
+251 RGQLWRCRRWLPW
-264 AAALAAAL
+264 AALVTLVL
-272 ILAWWIPATQA
+272 ILAWWIPASQG

-289 NWKTWNLASF
+289 NWKIWNLSSF
-299 AVPAWHDLG
+299 AAPNWHDMG

-324 ALLAIWRWRAWIY
+324 ALLAIWRWRSWIY
-337 APHIWLPLMLLI
+337 APHIWLPLALLV

-357 LDEASDSEYV
+357 LEEATDSEYV
-367 LLAVPCAVLGAFS
+367 LLAVPCAVLAAFS

-405 TAWLGWIALHFHWP
+405 TVWLGWVALHFHWP
-419 AQIAR
+419 AQISR
-424 NIGRQTTGY
+424 NIARQTTGY

-440 AFALAVVFT
+440 AFALALVFT
-449 LGWIA
+449 LAWIA

-482 TLLVLLWQPAVD
+482 ILLVLLWQPAVD

-503 GELAQAL
+503 GQLAQAL
-510 AQNLRPG
+510 EQNVRPG

-542 FDSKCTLVLQQT
+542 FDAKCTLILQQT
-554 TNQSLRDNTAAYSD
+554 SNQSLRDNTAAYSEG
-568 SADVLWQGGRRAD
+568 ADVLWQGGRRAD

-589 RVGPTR
+589 RVGTNR

>member
-1 MSINQG
+1 M
-7 LALPDLSVT
+7 
-16 LTPVSPLSISTPARL
+16 
-31 TSVATAKLPR
+31 ATAKLPR
-41 LILLGLALA
+41 LILLGLSLA

-80 GITWLLPQVGHLA
+80 GITWLLPQVGLLA

-98 PLITWVGAICI
+98 PLITWVGAASI
-109 WLFGPFIGDITAG
+109 WLFGPFVGDITAG

-132 TATSVWYGT
+132 TAMSVWYGT
-141 YLLGRRAEAQP
+141 YLLGRRSEAQP
-152 LALPFGGEPEPRDY
+152 LALPFGGEPAPRDY

-201 ALAFYSLARTVDR
+201 ALAFYSLARSVDR
-214 PVTGSTTLGIA
+214 PVSGTTTLGIA
-225 LAASFLTRGWIGALP
+225 LAASFLTRGWVGATP
-240 IMVGALLAFYP
+240 IMIGALLAFYP
-251 RGPLWKCKRWLPW
+251 RSQLWKRKRWLPW
-264 AAALAAAL
+264 ASLVTVAL
-272 ILAWWIPATQA
+272 ILAWWIPA
-283 SEYWIR
+283 SESSQYWIR

-299 AVPAWHDLG
+299 AWPSWHDMG

-324 ALLAIWRWRAWIY
+324 ALLAVWRWRAWIY
-337 APHIWLPLMLLI
+337 APHIWLPLMLLA

-357 LDEASDSEYV
+357 LEEATDSEYV

-405 TAWLGWIALHFHWP
+405 TAWLGWVALHFNWP
-419 AQIAR
+419 AQISR
-424 NIGRQTTGY
+424 NIARQTTGY
-433 EPVISWV
+433 EPVISWT
-440 AFALAVVFT
+440 AFTLAVIFT
-449 LGWIA
+449 VAWIA
-454 LVVWRLRVK
+454 LVVWRLRVR

-482 TLLVLLWQPAVD
+482 ILLVLLWQPAVD
-494 YARSYRTVS
+494 YARSYRTIS
-503 GELAQAL
+503 GQLAQAL
-510 AQNLRPG
+510 AQHTRPG

-542 FDSKCTLVLQQT
+542 FDAKCTLILQQT
-554 TNQSLRDNTAAYSD
+554 SNQSLRDNTAAYSD
-568 SADVLWQGGRRAD
+568 GADVLWQGGRRAD

-589 RVGPTR
+589 RVGANR

>member
-1 MSINQG
+1 
-7 LALPDLSVT
+7 
-16 LTPVSPLSISTPARL
+16 
-31 TSVATAKLPR
+31 VATAKLPR

-50 YIVAGLFM
+50 YVVAGLFM

-201 ALAFYSLARTVDR
+201 ALAFYSLARSVDR
-214 PVTGSTTLGIA
+214 PFTGTTTLGIA
-225 LAASFLTRGWIGALP
+225 LAASFLTRGWVGAVP
-240 IMVGALLAFYP
+240 IMIGALLAFYP
-251 RGPLWKCKRWLPW
+251 RSQLWKCKRWLPW
-264 AAALAAAL
+264 AALLTVAL
-272 ILAWWIPATQA
+272 ILAWWIPA
-283 SEYWIR
+283 SETSQYWIR
-289 NWKTWNLASF
+289 NWKTWNLSSF
-299 AVPAWHDLG
+299 ALPSWHDVG

-324 ALLAIWRWRAWIY
+324 ALLAVWRWRAWIY
-337 APHIWLPLMLLI
+337 APHIWLPLMLLA
-349 CSALVLFG
+349 CSALVLFS
-357 LDEASDSEYV
+357 LEEATDSEYV

-405 TAWLGWIALHFHWP
+405 TAWLGWVALHFHWP
-419 AQIAR
+419 AQISR
-424 NIGRQTTGY
+424 NIARQTTGY
-433 EPVISWV
+433 EPVISWG
-440 AFALAVVFT
+440 AFTLAVIFT
-449 LGWIA
+449 VAWIA
-454 LVVWRLRVK
+454 LVVWRLRVR

-482 TLLVLLWQPAVD
+482 ILLVLLWQPAVD

-503 GELAQAL
+503 GQLAQAL
-510 AQNLRPG
+510 EQHKRPG

-527 GQRASFLIFNNLTFT
+527 GQRASFLIFNNLSFT
-542 FDSKCTLVLQQT
+542 FDAKCTLILQQT
-554 TNQSLRDNTAAYSD
+554 SNQSLRDNTAAYSD
-568 SADVLWQGGRRAD
+568 GADVLWQGGRRAD

-589 RVGPTR
+589 RVGPNR

>member
-1 MSINQG
+1 M
-7 LALPDLSVT
+7 
-16 LTPVSPLSISTPARL
+16 
-31 TSVATAKLPR
+31 ATAKLPR
-41 LILLGLALA
+41 LILLGLSLA

-80 GITWLLPQVGHLA
+80 GITWLLPQVGLLA

-98 PLITWVGAICI
+98 PLITWVGAASI
-109 WLFGPFIGDITAG
+109 WLFGPFVGDITAG

-132 TATSVWYGT
+132 TAMSVWYGT
-141 YLLGRRAEAQP
+141 YLLGRRSEAQP
-152 LALPFGGEPEPRDY
+152 LALPFGGEPAPRDY

-201 ALAFYSLARTVDR
+201 ALAFYSLARSVDR
-214 PVTGSTTLGIA
+214 PVSGTTTLGIA
-225 LAASFLTRGWIGALP
+225 LAASFLTRGWVGATP
-240 IMVGALLAFYP
+240 IMIGALLAFYP
-251 RGPLWKCKRWLPW
+251 RSQLWKRKRWLPW
-264 AAALAAAL
+264 ATLVTVAL
-272 ILAWWIPATQA
+272 ILAWWIPA
-283 SEYWIR
+283 SESSQYWIR

-299 AVPAWHDLG
+299 AWPSWHDMG

-337 APHIWLPLMLLI
+337 APHIWLPLMLLA

-357 LDEASDSEYV
+357 LEEATDSEYV

-405 TAWLGWIALHFHWP
+405 TAWLGWVALHFNWP
-419 AQIAR
+419 AQISR
-424 NIGRQTTGY
+424 NIARQTTGY
-433 EPVISWV
+433 EPVISWT
-440 AFALAVVFT
+440 AFTLAVIFT
-449 LGWIA
+449 VAWIA
-454 LVVWRLRVK
+454 LVVWRLRVR

-482 TLLVLLWQPAVD
+482 ILLVLLWQPAVD

-503 GELAQAL
+503 GQLAQAL
-510 AQNLRPG
+510 AQHTRPG

-542 FDSKCTLVLQQT
+542 FDAKCTLILQQT
-554 TNQSLRDNTAAYSD
+554 SNQSLRDNTAAYSD
-568 SADVLWQGGRRAD
+568 GADVLWQGGRRAD

-589 RVGPTR
+589 RVGANR

>member
-1 MSINQG
+1 
-7 LALPDLSVT
+7 
-16 LTPVSPLSISTPARL
+16 VSPISISTPARL

-41 LILLGLALA
+41 LILLGLSLA

-98 PLITWVGAICI
+98 PLITWVGAISI

-201 ALAFYSLARTVDR
+201 ALAFYSLARSIDR
-214 PVTGSTTLGIA
+214 PFTGTTTLGIA
-225 LAASFLTRGWIGALP
+225 LAASFLTRGWVGALP
-240 IMVGALLAFYP
+240 IMVGAVIAFYP
-251 RGPLWKCKRWLPW
+251 RSRLWKCRRWLPW
-264 AAALAAAL
+264 TALLATAL
-272 ILAWWIPATQA
+272 ILAWWIPASNS
-283 SEYWIR
+283 SEYWVR
-289 NWKTWNLASF
+289 NWKIWNLASF
-299 AVPAWHDLG
+299 AVPSWHDIG

-337 APHIWLPLMLLI
+337 APHIWLPLALLV
-349 CSALVLFG
+349 CAALALFG
-357 LDEASDSEYV
+357 LEEATDSEYV
-367 LLAVPCAVLGAFS
+367 LLAVPGAVLGAFS

-405 TAWLGWIALHFHWP
+405 TAWLGWIALHFQWP
-419 AQIAR
+419 AQISR
-424 NIGRQTTGY
+424 NIARQTTGY
-433 EPVISWV
+433 QPEISWV
-440 AFALAVVFT
+440 AFALALAFT
-449 LGWIA
+449 VGWVA

-482 TLLVLLWQPAVD
+482 ILLVLLWQPAVD

-510 AQNLRPG
+510 QQNMRPG

-554 TNQSLRDNTAAYSD
+554 SNQSLRDNTAAYSD
-568 SADVLWQGGRRAD
+568 GAEVLWQGGRRAD

-589 RVGPTR
+589 RVGSNR

>member
-1 MSINQG
+1 M
-7 LALPDLSVT
+7 
-16 LTPVSPLSISTPARL
+16 
-31 TSVATAKLPR
+31 ATAKLPR
-41 LILLGLALA
+41 LILLGLSLA

-80 GITWLLPQVGHLA
+80 GITWLLPQVGLLA

-98 PLITWVGAICI
+98 PLITWVGAASI
-109 WLFGPFIGDITAG
+109 WLFGPFVGDITAG

-132 TATSVWYGT
+132 TAMSVWYGT
-141 YLLGRRAEAQP
+141 YLLGRRSEAQP
-152 LALPFGGEPEPRDY
+152 LALPFGGEPAPRDY

-201 ALAFYSLARTVDR
+201 ALAFYSLARSVDR
-214 PVTGSTTLGIA
+214 PVSGTTTLGIA
-225 LAASFLTRGWIGALP
+225 LAASFLTRGWVGATP
-240 IMVGALLAFYP
+240 IMIGALLAFYP
-251 RGPLWKCKRWLPW
+251 RSQLWKRKRWLPW
-264 AAALAAAL
+264 ATLVTVAL
-272 ILAWWIPATQA
+272 ILAWWIPA
-283 SEYWIR
+283 SESSQYWIR

-299 AVPAWHDLG
+299 AWPSWHDMG

-324 ALLAIWRWRAWIY
+324 ALLAVWRWRAWIY
-337 APHIWLPLMLLI
+337 APHIWLPLMLLA

-357 LDEASDSEYV
+357 LEEATDSEYV

-405 TAWLGWIALHFHWP
+405 TAWLGWVALHFNWP
-419 AQIAR
+419 AQISR
-424 NIGRQTTGY
+424 NIARQTTGY
-433 EPVISWV
+433 EPVISWT
-440 AFALAVVFT
+440 AFTLAVIFT
-449 LGWIA
+449 VAWIA
-454 LVVWRLRVK
+454 LVVWRLRVR

-482 TLLVLLWQPAVD
+482 ILLVLLWQPAVD

-503 GELAQAL
+503 GQLAQAL
-510 AQNLRPG
+510 AQHTRPG

-542 FDSKCTLVLQQT
+542 FDAKCTLILQQT
-554 TNQSLRDNTAAYSD
+554 SNQSLRDNTAAYSD
-568 SADVLWQGGRRAD
+568 GADVLWQGGRRAD

-589 RVGPTR
+589 RVGANR

>member
-1 MSINQG
+1 M
-7 LALPDLSVT
+7 
-16 LTPVSPLSISTPARL
+16 
-31 TSVATAKLPR
+31 ATAKLPR

-50 YIVAGLFM
+50 YVVAGLFM

-201 ALAFYSLARTVDR
+201 ALAFYSLARSVDR
-214 PVTGSTTLGIA
+214 PFTGTTTLGIA
-225 LAASFLTRGWIGALP
+225 LAASFLTRGWVGAVP
-240 IMVGALLAFYP
+240 IMIGALLAFYP
-251 RGPLWKCKRWLPW
+251 RSQLWKCKRWLPW
-264 AAALAAAL
+264 TALLTVAL
-272 ILAWWIPATQA
+272 ILAWWIPA
-283 SEYWIR
+283 SETSQYWIR
-289 NWKTWNLASF
+289 NWKTWNLSSF
-299 AVPAWHDLG
+299 ALPSWHDIG

-324 ALLAIWRWRAWIY
+324 ALLAVWRWRAWIY
-337 APHIWLPLMLLI
+337 APHIWLPLMLLV
-349 CSALVLFG
+349 CSALVLFA
-357 LDEASDSEYV
+357 LEEATDSEYV

-405 TAWLGWIALHFHWP
+405 TAWLGWVALHFHWP
-419 AQIAR
+419 AQISR
-424 NIGRQTTGY
+424 NIARQTTGY
-433 EPVISWV
+433 EPVISWG
-440 AFALAVVFT
+440 AFTLAVIFT
-449 LGWIA
+449 VAWIA
-454 LVVWRLRVK
+454 LVVWRLRVR

-482 TLLVLLWQPAVD
+482 ILLVLLWQPAVD

-503 GELAQAL
+503 GQLAQAL
-510 AQNLRPG
+510 EQHKRPG

-527 GQRASFLIFNNLTFT
+527 GQRASFLIFNNLSFT
-542 FDSKCTLVLQQT
+542 FDAKCTLILQQT
-554 TNQSLRDNTAAYSD
+554 SNQSLRDNTAAYSD
-568 SADVLWQGGRRAD
+568 GADVLWQGGRRAD

-589 RVGPTR
+589 RVGPNR

>member
-1 MSINQG
+1 M
-7 LALPDLSVT
+7 
-16 LTPVSPLSISTPARL
+16 
-31 TSVATAKLPR
+31 ATAKLPR
-41 LILLGLALA
+41 LILLGLSLA
-50 YIVAGLFM
+50 YILAGLFM

-80 GITWLLPQVGHLA
+80 GITWLLPQVGQLA

-98 PLITWVGAICI
+98 PLITWVGAISI

-132 TATSVWYGT
+132 TAMSVWYGT

-152 LALPFGGEPEPRDY
+152 LALPFGGEPAPRDY

-201 ALAFYSLARTVDR
+201 ALAFYSLARSVDR
-214 PVTGSTTLGIA
+214 PVTGTTTLGIA
-225 LAASFLTRGWIGALP
+225 LAASFLARGWVGAVP
-240 IMVGALLAFYP
+240 IMIGALLAFYP
-251 RGPLWKCKRWLPW
+251 RSQLWKCKRWLPW
-264 AAALAAAL
+264 AALVTVAL
-272 ILAWWIPATQA
+272 ILAWWIPA
-283 SEYWIR
+283 SESSQYWVR
-289 NWKTWNLASF
+289 NWKTWNLSSF
-299 AVPAWHDLG
+299 AVPSWHDMG

-337 APHIWLPLMLLI
+337 APHIWLPLMLFV
-349 CSALVLFG
+349 CAALVLFG
-357 LDEASDSEYV
+357 LEEASDSEYV

-405 TAWLGWIALHFHWP
+405 TAWLGWVALHFNWP
-419 AQIAR
+419 AQISR
-424 NIGRQTTGY
+424 NIARQTTGY
-433 EPVISWV
+433 EPVISWT
-440 AFALAVVFT
+440 AFALAVAFT
-449 LGWIA
+449 LAWIA
-454 LVVWRLRVK
+454 LVVWRLRVR

-472 LSAGGLTVTW
+472 LSASGLTVTW
-482 TLLVLLWQPAVD
+482 ILLVLLWQPAVD

-503 GELAQAL
+503 GQLAEAL
-510 AQNLRPG
+510 QQHARPG

-542 FDSKCTLVLQQT
+542 FDAKCTLILQQT
-554 TNQSLRDNTAAYSD
+554 SNQSLRDNTAAYSD
-568 SADVLWQGGRRAD
+568 GADVLWQGGRRAD

-589 RVGPTR
+589 RVGSNR

>member
-1 MSINQG
+1 V
-7 LALPDLSVT
+7 AHPDHSVT

-41 LILLGLALA
+41 LILLGLALV

-80 GITWLLPQVGHLA
+80 GLTWLLPQVGHLA

-98 PLITWVGAICI
+98 PLITWVGAISI

-132 TATSVWYGT
+132 TASSVWYGT

-201 ALAFYSLARTVDR
+201 ALAFYSLARSVDR
-214 PVTGSTTLGIA
+214 PFTGTTTLGIA
-225 LAASFLTRGWIGALP
+225 LAASFLTRGWVGAVP
-240 IMVGALLAFYP
+240 IMIGALLAFYP
-251 RGPLWKCKRWLPW
+251 RSQLWKCKRWLPW
-264 AAALAAAL
+264 AALLTVAL
-272 ILAWWIPATQA
+272 ILAWWIPA
-283 SEYWIR
+283 SETSQYWIR
-289 NWKTWNLASF
+289 NWKTWNLSSF
-299 AVPAWHDLG
+299 ALPSWHDVG

-324 ALLAIWRWRAWIY
+324 ALLAVWRWRAWIY
-337 APHIWLPLMLLI
+337 APHIWLPLMLLA
-349 CSALVLFG
+349 CSALVLFS
-357 LDEASDSEYV
+357 LEEATDSEYV

-405 TAWLGWIALHFHWP
+405 TAWLGWVALHFHWP
-419 AQIAR
+419 AQISR
-424 NIGRQTTGY
+424 NIARQTTGY
-433 EPVISWV
+433 EPVISWG
-440 AFALAVVFT
+440 AFTLAVIFT
-449 LGWIA
+449 VAWIA
-454 LVVWRLRVK
+454 LVVWRLRVR

-482 TLLVLLWQPAVD
+482 ILLVLLWQPAVD

-503 GELAQAL
+503 GQLAQAL
-510 AQNLRPG
+510 EQHKRPG

-527 GQRASFLIFNNLTFT
+527 GQRASFLIFNNLSFT
-542 FDSKCTLVLQQT
+542 FDAKCTLILQQT
-554 TNQSLRDNTAAYSD
+554 SNQSLRDNTAAYSD
-568 SADVLWQGGRRAD
+568 GADVLWQGGRRAD

-589 RVGPTR
+589 RVGPNR

>member
-1 MSINQG
+1 M
-7 LALPDLSVT
+7 
-16 LTPVSPLSISTPARL
+16 
-31 TSVATAKLPR
+31 ATAKLPR

-50 YIVAGLFM
+50 YVVAGLFM

-122 RLPNLLWFGI
+122 RMPNLLWFGI

-201 ALAFYSLARTVDR
+201 ALAFYSLARSVDR
-214 PVTGSTTLGIA
+214 PFTGTTTLGIA
-225 LAASFLTRGWIGALP
+225 LAASFLTRGWVGAVP
-240 IMVGALLAFYP
+240 IMIGALLAFYP
-251 RGPLWKCKRWLPW
+251 RSQLWKCKRWLPW
-264 AAALAAAL
+264 AALLTVAL
-272 ILAWWIPATQA
+272 ILAWWIPA
-283 SEYWIR
+283 SETSQYWIR
-289 NWKTWNLASF
+289 NWKTWNLSSF
-299 AVPAWHDLG
+299 ALPSWHDVG

-324 ALLAIWRWRAWIY
+324 ALLAVWRWRAWIY
-337 APHIWLPLMLLI
+337 APHIWLPLMLLA
-349 CSALVLFG
+349 CSALVLFS
-357 LDEASDSEYV
+357 LEEATDSEYV

-405 TAWLGWIALHFHWP
+405 TAWLGWVALHFHWP
-419 AQIAR
+419 AQISR
-424 NIGRQTTGY
+424 NIARQTTGY
-433 EPVISWV
+433 EPVISWG
-440 AFALAVVFT
+440 AFTLAVIFT
-449 LGWIA
+449 VAWIA
-454 LVVWRLRVK
+454 LVVWRLRVR

-482 TLLVLLWQPAVD
+482 ILLVLLWQPAVD

-503 GELAQAL
+503 GQLAQAL
-510 AQNLRPG
+510 EQHKRPG

-527 GQRASFLIFNNLTFT
+527 GQRASFLIFNNLSFT
-542 FDSKCTLVLQQT
+542 FDAKCTLILQQT
-554 TNQSLRDNTAAYSD
+554 SNQSLRDNTAAYSD
-568 SADVLWQGGRRAD
+568 GADVLWQGGRRAD

-589 RVGPTR
+589 RVGPNR